1 MKRRD
6 LISSASAIALTAFVK
21 NSSVFGAEQSSK
33 KNNKPF
39 SFCLNTSTIRGQNQ
53 GIVKDMETAA
63 KAGFNGIEIWINGLQ
78 EYQQKGGSASELR
91 KKAQDLGLTIEDAIG
106 FAPWIVD
113 DNTQRKNAQ
122 EQLKKEMGLLAS
134 IGCRR
139 IAAPPFGATNE
150 PGLNLDA
157 AAERFYTIAE
167 IGRQEGVLPQL
178 ELWGFSKNLNKL
190 SQVLYV
196 AAESGHPQAHILAD
210 IYHLYKGGSDFD
222 SVKLLSS
229 HAIEIFHVNDYPK
242 DFSRENIK
250 DSDRVHLGDGIAPL
264 KDILSN
270 LVRPNKTIV
279 LSLELFNP
287 EYYKLDALA
296 VAKLGLQRMKEAC
309 AGVSAS

>member
-6 LISSASAIALTAFVK
+6 LISSASAVALTAYLKPSWLVD
-21 NSSVFGAEQSSK
+21 NDQPYK
-33 KNNKPF
+33 KHIKPF
-39 SFCLNTSTIRGQNQ
+39 SYCLNTSTIRGQNQ

-63 KAGFNGIEIWINGLQ
+63 KAGYDGIEVWINSIQ
-78 EYQQKGGSASELR
+78 DYQQKGGSAEDLR
-91 KKAQDLGLTIEDAIG
+91 KKAHDLGLTIEDAIG
-106 FAPWIVD
+106 FAPWIVND
-113 DNTQRKNAQ
+113 EAQRRGAQ

-139 IAAPPFGATNE
+139 IAAPPAGATNE

-196 AAESGHPQAHILAD
+196 AAESGHSQARILAD

-222 SVKLLSS
+222 SVKLLSA
-229 HAIEIFHVNDYPK
+229 HAIEIFHVNDYPR

-250 DSDRVHLGDGIAPL
+250 DSDRVHLGNGVAPV
-264 KDILSN
+264 KEILTN
-270 LVRPNKTIV
+270 LARPNKTIV

-287 EYYKLDALA
+287 EYYKLDALD
-296 VAKLGLQRMKEAC
+296 VAKVGLQRMKDAC
-309 AGVSAS
+309 SGIAAR